1 MSKGKEMKFK
11 DLLRTVIVEQS
22 RMDVLAD
29 KLTKAEK
36 GKKPLLTPEEL
47 FALVVADPQTKVQDG
62 IDIDTFNNDF
72 SVIKKVG
79 PYAQWIIKTY
89 LSQKPKLEDG
99 QEFDMNDRRNQEI
112 VRQMKSQFME
122 DLYKITGD
130 LQKFDRH
137 KSKIASEFRDINKL
151 TPQKLYDLVKD
162 FSMEKTKASKDEKKV
177 ASQTYEHPGAEVIFR
192 GNNWTVSKIE
202 DKGQLGKDAACFYGG
217 NQLEPSRGE
226 TRWCTS
232 APGLSWFDRYIKDG
246 PLYVIIPNTTE
257 GKRGEV
263 SGLPA
268 DRYQFHFP
276 SGQFMDVHDRQIDL
290 VDFLNGPMKEIK
302 PLFKHEFVKGLT
314 KGNVDNKELTIDYP
328 RDSSSKYVALYG
340 WDDLFNSA
348 DKQLTRLDFTNSS
361 RDNLNLKF
369 PPSLANFKDLNTF
382 YVENAI
388 SEVPKE
394 LKGLDNIE
402 FLSFPNNKN
411 LKELPEWI
419 ADYPKLMALSVKG
432 SNPDMVIPERL
443 KEKFAHNGGTIWF
456 VGPQD

>member
-1 MSKGKEMKFK
+1 
-11 DLLRTVIVEQS
+11 
-22 RMDVLAD
+22 
-29 KLTKAEK
+29 
-36 GKKPLLTPEEL
+36 
-47 FALVVADPQTKVQDG
+47 
-62 IDIDTFNNDF
+62 
-72 SVIKKVG
+72 
-79 PYAQWIIKTY
+79 
-89 LSQKPKLEDG
+89 
-99 QEFDMNDRRNQEI
+99 
-112 VRQMKSQFME
+112 
-122 DLYKITGD
+122 
-130 LQKFDRH
+130 
-137 KSKIASEFRDINKL
+137 
-151 TPQKLYDLVKD
+151 
-162 FSMEKTKASKDEKKV
+162 
-177 ASQTYEHPGAEVIFR
+177 
-192 GNNWTVSKIE
+192 
-202 DKGQLGKDAACFYGG
+202 
-217 NQLEPSRGE
+217 
-226 TRWCTS
+226 
-232 APGLSWFDRYIKDG
+232 
-246 PLYVIIPNTTE
+246 
-257 GKRGEV
+257 
-263 SGLPA
+263 
-268 DRYQFHFP
+268 
-276 SGQFMDVHDRQIDL
+276 
-290 VDFLNGPMKEIK
+290 MKEIK